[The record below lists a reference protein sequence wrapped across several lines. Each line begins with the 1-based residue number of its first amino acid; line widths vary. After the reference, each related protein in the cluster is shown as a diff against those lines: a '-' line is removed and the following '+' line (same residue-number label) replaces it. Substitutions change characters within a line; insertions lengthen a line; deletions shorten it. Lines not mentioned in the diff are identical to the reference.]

1 MQPGTFELLILVF
14 IFLGL
19 QAWWIIPIVI
29 KNNKLNN
36 RGKDLREEIK
46 QLEKLYKNKLV
57 YYFCKLP
64 IISETQISNE
74 IKKFIPVCF
83 LFLGTLA
90 LPQPSLA
97 EEKIEVIP
105 IIQSS
110 KGLSGKNFNYLEGK
124 PELRL
129 LKVKIPVGLKTP
141 IHTHPSPM
149 LIHVTRGRLK
159 HVRGEEINF
168 FKAGDA
174 FIESNNE
181 CPHYVKN
188 VGKKPA
194 ILHVG
199 VVSVVGMPTAINK

>member
-1 MQPGTFELLILVF
+1 M
-14 IFLGL
+14 
-19 QAWWIIPIVI
+19 
-29 KNNKLNN
+29 KL
-36 RGKDLREEIK
+36 
-46 QLEKLYKNKLV
+46 
-57 YYFCKLP
+57 
-64 IISETQISNE
+64 
-74 IKKFIPVCF
+74 KKFIPVCF
-83 LFLGTLA
+83 LFIGTLA
-90 LPQPSLA
+90 LPKPSLA

-159 HVRGEEINF
+159 HVSGEKINF
-168 FKAGDA
+168 FKVGDS
-174 FIESNNE
+174 FVESNNGDA
-181 CPHYVKN
+181 HYVEN
-188 VGKKPA
+188 IGKKAA

-199 VVSVVGMPTAINK
+199 VISVVGMPTAINK

>member
-1 MQPGTFELLILVF
+1 MKLKK
-14 IFLGL
+14 
-19 QAWWIIPIVI
+19 IIPICLI
-29 KNNKLNN
+29 
-36 RGKDLREEIK
+36 
-46 QLEKLYKNKLV
+46 
-57 YYFCKLP
+57 
-64 IISETQISNE
+64 
-74 IKKFIPVCF
+74 
-83 LFLGTLA
+83 LFGTLG
-90 LPQPSLA
+90 LPQLSTA

-105 IIQSS
+105 IIKSS
-110 KGLSGKNFNYLEGK
+110 KGLSGKNFKYIGGK

-174 FIESNNE
+174 FIESNNGGA
-181 CPHYVKN
+181 HFVKN

>member
-1 MQPGTFELLILVF
+1 MKLKNIFSICLLLVGS
-14 IFLGL
+14 L
-19 QAWWIIPIVI
+19 
-29 KNNKLNN
+29 
-36 RGKDLREEIK
+36 
-46 QLEKLYKNKLV
+46 
-57 YYFCKLP
+57 
-64 IISETQISNE
+64 S
-74 IKKFIPVCF
+74 
-83 LFLGTLA
+83 
-90 LPQPSLA
+90 LPQPSTA

-110 KGLSGKNFNYLEGK
+110 KGLSGKNFNYLEGE

-141 IHTHPSPM
+141 IHNHPSPM

-174 FIESNNE
+174 FIESNNGGS
-181 CPHYVKN
+181 HYVKN

-199 VVSVVGMPTAINK
+199 VVSVVGMPTATNE

>member
-1 MQPGTFELLILVF
+1 MNIKTT
-14 IFLGL
+14 
-19 QAWWIIPIVI
+19 IP
-29 KNNKLNN
+29 
-36 RGKDLREEIK
+36 
-46 QLEKLYKNKLV
+46 
-57 YYFCKLP
+57 F
-64 IISETQISNE
+64 
-74 IKKFIPVCF
+74 CF
-83 LFLGTLA
+83 LFIGTLA

-129 LKVKIPVGLKTP
+129 LKIKIPVGMKTP
-141 IHTHPSPM
+141 IHTHPSPI

-174 FIESNNE
+174 FIESNNGG
-181 CPHYVKN
+181 PHYVKS

-194 ILHVG
+194 ILHA
-199 VVSVVGMPTAINK
+199 VSYTHLTLPTKRIV

>member
-1 MQPGTFELLILVF
+1 MHKKYLMKLKK
-14 IFLGL
+14 
-19 QAWWIIPIVI
+19 IIPIC
-29 KNNKLNN
+29 L
-36 RGKDLREEIK
+36 L
-46 QLEKLYKNKLV
+46 
-57 YYFCKLP
+57 
-64 IISETQISNE
+64 
-74 IKKFIPVCF
+74 FI
-83 LFLGTLA
+83 GTLG
-90 LPQPSLA
+90 LPQPSPA

-105 IIQSS
+105 LIQSS
-110 KGLSGKNFNYLEGK
+110 EGLGGKNFKYLDGK

-174 FIESNNE
+174 FIESNNGSA
-181 CPHYVKN
+181 HYVKN
-188 VGKKPA
+188 VGKKPV

>member
-1 MQPGTFELLILVF
+1 MKLKN
-14 IFLGL
+14 
-19 QAWWIIPIVI
+19 IIP
-29 KNNKLNN
+29 
-36 RGKDLREEIK
+36 
-46 QLEKLYKNKLV
+46 
-57 YYFCKLP
+57 F
-64 IISETQISNE
+64 
-74 IKKFIPVCF
+74 CF
-83 LFLGTLA
+83 LFIGTLF
-90 LPQPSLA
+90 LPEFSLA

-105 IIQSS
+105 LIQTS

-129 LKVKIPVGLKTP
+129 LKVKIPVGMKTP

-168 FKAGDA
+168 FRAGNT
-174 FIESNNE
+174 FVESNNGG
-181 CPHYVKN
+181 PHYVKN
-188 VGKKPA
+188 IGKKPA

>member
-1 MQPGTFELLILVF
+1 MKFKIITPFCLLFIGALVM
-14 IFLGL
+14 
-19 QAWWIIPIVI
+19 
-29 KNNKLNN
+29 
-36 RGKDLREEIK
+36 
-46 QLEKLYKNKLV
+46 
-57 YYFCKLP
+57 
-64 IISETQISNE
+64 
-74 IKKFIPVCF
+74 
-83 LFLGTLA
+83 
-90 LPQPSLA
+90 PQFSVA

-105 IIQSS
+105 LIQTS
-110 KGLSGKNFNYLEGK
+110 KGLSGKKFNYLEGK

-168 FKAGDA
+168 FKTGDA
-174 FIESNNE
+174 FVESNNGGA
-181 CPHYVKN
+181 HYVKN
-188 VGKKPA
+188 IGKKPV

>member
-1 MQPGTFELLILVF
+1 M
-14 IFLGL
+14 
-19 QAWWIIPIVI
+19 
-29 KNNKLNN
+29 KL
-36 RGKDLREEIK
+36 
-46 QLEKLYKNKLV
+46 
-57 YYFCKLP
+57 
-64 IISETQISNE
+64 
-74 IKKFIPVCF
+74 KKFIPFCF
-83 LFLGTLA
+83 LFIGTLA

-174 FIESNNE
+174 FIESNSGPPPLCEKCWKEAGHTSCGSCISSWNAYG
-181 CPHYVKN
+181 HK
-188 VGKKPA
+188 
-194 ILHVG
+194 
-199 VVSVVGMPTAINK
+199 

>member
-1 MQPGTFELLILVF
+1 MK
-14 IFLGL
+14 
-19 QAWWIIPIVI
+19 I
-29 KNNKLNN
+29 K
-36 RGKDLREEIK
+36 
-46 QLEKLYKNKLV
+46 
-57 YYFCKLP
+57 
-64 IISETQISNE
+64 T
-74 IKKFIPVCF
+74 FIPFCF
-83 LFLGTLA
+83 LFIGTLS
-90 LPQPSLA
+90 LSQPSLA

-105 IIQSS
+105 IIKSS

-159 HVRGEEINF
+159 HMRGEEINF

-174 FIESNNE
+174 FIESNNGA
-181 CPHYVKN
+181 PHYVKN

-199 VVSVVGMPTAINK
+199 VISVVGMPTAINK